1 MGESHLNF
9 HLDSHSS
16 LCALRLSIETVCNE
30 EVSVIKIPLEIA
42 KLRGQHFSS
51 FCSLDFLKF
60 SFFFRIFLIVVFR
73 MFFLQGKIIA
83 LKVKAFQQSHKLTRM
98 DLQIIIPVKR

>member
-16 LCALRLSIETVCNE
+16 LCALRLSIETV
-30 EVSVIKIPLEIA
+30 
-42 KLRGQHFSS
+42 